1 MPELK
6 TIDGIKVLFVDE
18 KFNPREEIL
27 KHKHEDIG
35 LVVVGGNVEGGSKL
49 ALEKLLQ
56 GRSLSEFIKT
66 EREKPESKPL
76 SEIINE
82 DSMLNKV
89 FKIEAL
95 PTFNEPFIPHLPKP
109 HQQRKWY
116 EKRKRK

>member
-18 KFNPREEIL
+18 GFNPREAIQ
-27 KHKHEDIG
+27 KYKHEEIG
-35 LVVVGGNVEGGSKL
+35 LVVVGGEGGSNL
-49 ALEKLLQ
+49 ALEKVLQ

-66 EREKPESKPL
+66 EKEKPESKPL

-82 DSMLNKV
+82 DSLQNKV

-95 PTFNEPFIPHLPKP
+95 PTFTEPFIPQVRKP
-109 HQQRKWY
+109 HNQRKWY
-116 EKRKRK
+116 EKRKRR